1 MIQPTNELSIK
12 TNTHPHMNY
21 THDDIFNMLVLGD
34 FPRNYARATYD
45 LVGQQNTIYFE
56 AMDRVRESNTDKDI
70 EKDYF
75 EHDAIISFFPE
86 RARETSYHISNVAI
100 EIKTNKGNLQEDEK
114 MTQYIGPADAFFLA
128 VPSPLLKHA
137 IRKILCYK
145 SLANRIGVIEALSGD
160 IVIMPQ
166 RNDRWVDIERRDRIL
181 GHIYMMKKRVE
192 TPKPEHKIMATRLG
206 LDRPRFVDYKGL
218 QVNNNYLDY
227 VQSIY

>member
-1 MIQPTNELSIK
+1 MFAPSLLLHYLVILR
-12 TNTHPHMNY
+12 HMNY

-34 FPRNYARATYD
+34 FPRNYARATYE

-56 AMDRVRESNTDKDI
+56 AMDRVRESNTDVAID
-70 EKDYF
+70 KDYF

-86 RARETSYHISNVAI
+86 RARETSYYISNVAI
-100 EIKTNKGNLQEDEK
+100 EIKTNLRNLQEDEK
-114 MTQYIGPADAFFLA
+114 MPQYIGPADAFFLA

-137 IRKILCYK
+137 IKKILSFK
-145 SLANRIGVIEALSGD
+145 PQANRIGLIEALSGD

-166 RNDRWVDIERRDRIL
+166 QKEDWIDIERRDRLL

-206 LDRPRFVDYKGL
+206 LDRPRFVQHKGL
-218 QVNNNYLDY
+218 QVNSNYLDY
-227 VQSIY
+227 LRAIV

>member
-1 MIQPTNELSIK
+1 
-12 TNTHPHMNY
+12 MNY

-34 FPRNYARATYD
+34 FPRNYARATYE

-56 AMDRVRESNTDKDI
+56 AMDRVRESNTDKGI

-75 EHDAIISFFPE
+75 EHDAFISFFPE
-86 RARETSYHISNVAI
+86 RARDSSCQISNVAI
-100 EIKTNKGNLQEDEK
+100 EIKTNKGNLQDDEK

-128 VPSPLLKHA
+128 VPSHLLAHA
-137 IRKILCYK
+137 IWKIL
-145 SLANRIGVIEALSGD
+145 SFRSQTNRIGLIEALSGD
-160 IVIMPQ
+160 IVIMP
-166 RNDRWVDIERRDRIL
+166 RRDEEWIDIERRDRIL